1 MNYLPFNKHRLIMAL
16 LPAMGHGNFKPA
28 MVKVGDVIQELLAYV
43 DVNPYKLCP
52 NFVGVSLVQRFGLK
66 EVGRGKSL
74 RIIQV

>member
-1 MNYLPFNKHRLIMAL
+1 MAL

>member
-1 MNYLPFNKHRLIMAL
+1 MNYLPINKRHLIWLYYLLWAMATSNHQRLE
-16 LPAMGHGNFKPA
+16 
-28 MVKVGDVIQELLAYV
+28 DVIQELLAYI

-66 EVGRGKSL
+66 EVGWRKSL